1 MKPKINY
8 VVDVIMAVFF
18 LITAVSGLVLF
29 YYYKFDVSGP
39 TILGVPRET
48 WSFMHN
54 WGGIILIA
62 LILLH
67 FIFHW
72 KWLSSM
78 TGSMFGKKE
87 EK

>member
-18 LITAVSGLVLF
+18 VITAVSGLALF
-29 YYYKFDVSGP
+29 YYYKADVSGP
-39 TILGVPRET
+39 TVLAVSRGT